1 MMGRG
6 SSLMEKRAFTIR
18 LRAGAE
24 AEYKRRHENVWP
36 RVREALRRHG
46 VRNYSIF
53 MQGTTLFAYM
63 EMERDFEESFR
74 RLHQDPASVEW
85 RDYMS
90 DLIIRD
96 EHMGFHFLERVF
108 RLDEFDSSREGAD

>member
-1 MMGRG
+1 
-6 SSLMEKRAFTIR
+6 MEKRAFTINIK
-18 LRAGAE
+18 AGAE
-24 AEYKRRHENVWP
+24 AEYKRRHEAVWP

-46 VRNYSIF
+46 VRSYSIF

-63 EMERDFEESFR
+63 EMEGDFEESFR
-74 RLHQDPASVEW
+74 QLHQDPASVEW

-96 EHMGFHFLERVF
+96 ENMGFHFLECVF
-108 RLDEFDSSREGAD
+108 RLDGFEPHREGASVRHEASR